1 MSMLGKN
8 WRVRVSNTQ
17 NQAITCIVKAIYWKF
32 DSNGALVFS
41 TEQIP
46 LASTLV
52 LATTGSA
59 VGTNID
65 NNTDKYLGMDLT
77 VYLTASLA
85 TNGTGSVAVY
95 LERSTDTAVTWP
107 SQDLGRWVGGY
118 LVTTANGTTEMRTNI
133 TVR

>member
-32 DSNGALVFS
+32 DSSGALVFS
-41 TEQIP
+41 AEQTP
-46 LASTLV
+46 LTSVSVA
-52 LATTGSA
+52 ATAGSA
-59 VGTNID
+59 VGANID
-65 NNTDKYLGMDLT
+65 NSTDKYLGMDLT
-77 VYLTASLA
+77 VYMTASLA
-85 TNGTGSVAVY
+85 TNGTGSVSVY
-95 LERSTDTAVTWP
+95 LERSTDAATTWP

-118 LVTTANGTTEMRTNI
+118 LIPAANGTAEMRANI